1 MSSNF
6 HSLKQSL
13 RWMIDN
19 PYVLNWGPV
28 ERCILIFIF
37 FIGVKILW
45 IAWKL
50 YILLN
55 VDVQQ
60 FVHLSVVKFQLNFEL
75 IQIVVAALL
84 IIALSFLKGKKKIE
98 DYVPYFCV
106 NLFAITL
113 LFDAYTAGVF
123 GSNTMVNTAC
133 YVFVGIILFN
143 NRVMGSVVLLST
155 LCFAIIIGATSKGDI
170 AYGPIFNFK
179 TIGEPSYLNSFW
191 LNSTSFFSFPIL
203 IACVAILMLILKQW
217 RERENY
223 IAYLSEFDALTGIY
237 NRRMLNLALAELDR
251 NRHLAQMNAMI
262 MIDLDDFKDVN
273 DTHGHLVGDLVL
285 ENTAETLKN
294 AIRDSDVV
302 GRFGGEEF
310 LIILKNTSIEKTQ
323 LIAERCHD
331 ALQQIEHLSKDQIKF
346 KVSGSMGVAF
356 MQQGELAMNSLHE
369 ADLAL
374 YRAKSSG
381 RNKIC
386 YAPH

>member
-1 MSSNF
+1 MSSII

-19 PYVLNWGPV
+19 PYVLNWGAV

-45 IAWKL
+45 VSWKV

-55 VDVQQ
+55 IDVQQ
-60 FVHLSVVKFQLNFEL
+60 FVHLSVVKFQLNLEL

-84 IIALSFLKGKKKIE
+84 IIVLSFLKGKKEIE
-98 DYVPYFCV
+98 NYVPYFCV

-113 LFDAYTAGVF
+113 LFDAYMAGVF

-133 YVFVGIILFN
+133 YLFVGIILFN
-143 NRVMGSVVLLST
+143 KRVMGSVVLLST
-155 LCFAIIIGATSKGDI
+155 LCFGIIIGATLKGDI
-170 AYGPIFNFK
+170 TYGPIFNFK

-191 LNSTSFFSFPIL
+191 LNSTYFFSFPIL
-203 IACVAILMLILKQW
+203 IACITVLILILKQL

-251 NRHLAQMNAMI
+251 NKFLTQINAMI

-273 DTHGHLVGDLVL
+273 DTYGHLVGDLVL
-285 ENTAETLKN
+285 ENTAEALKN
-294 AIRDSDVV
+294 VIRDSDIV

-323 LIAERCHD
+323 VIADRCHD

-374 YRAKSSG
+374 YRAKASG

>member
-1 MSSNF
+1 MSSIV

-75 IQIVVAALL
+75 IQIVAAALL
-84 IIALSFLKGKKKIE
+84 IIVLSFLKGKKKIE
-98 DYVPYFCV
+98 RYVPYFCV
-106 NLFAITL
+106 NLFAMA
-113 LFDAYTAGVF
+113 LFSDAYVAGVF
-123 GSNTMVNTAC
+123 GSYTMVNTAC
-133 YVFVGIILFN
+133 YLFVGTILFN

-155 LCFAIIIGATSKGDI
+155 ICFGIMIDATLKGNI
-170 AYGPIFNFK
+170 PYAPLFNFK
-179 TIGEPSYLNSFW
+179 AIGEPSYLNSFW
-191 LNSTSFFSFPIL
+191 LTTSSFFCFPIL
-203 IACVAILMLILKQW
+203 IACIAILMLILKQW

-251 NRHLAQMNAMI
+251 NRHLVQMNAMI
-262 MIDLDDFKDVN
+262 MIDLDGFKDVN

-285 ENTAETLKN
+285 ENTAATLKN
-294 AIRDSDVV
+294 AIRDSDIV

-323 LIAERCHD
+323 LIAQRCHN
-331 ALQQIEHLSKDQIKF
+331 ALQQIEHISKDQIKF